1 MNFVL
6 LIVPLNIVN
15 LFGDDVLH
23 SVISFRFFLKKY
35 CFLLCMDKF
44 ISVNC
49 DCLVVVIVII
59 FFSKPQR

>member
-6 LIVPLNIVN
+6 LIGPLNIVN

-23 SVISFRFFLKKY
+23 SVLSFRFFFLN

-59 FFSKPQR
+59 FF

>member
-1 MNFVL
+1 MDFVL

-23 SVISFRFFLKKY
+23 SVLSFRYFFKN

-49 DCLVVVIVII
+49 DCLVVVIFII